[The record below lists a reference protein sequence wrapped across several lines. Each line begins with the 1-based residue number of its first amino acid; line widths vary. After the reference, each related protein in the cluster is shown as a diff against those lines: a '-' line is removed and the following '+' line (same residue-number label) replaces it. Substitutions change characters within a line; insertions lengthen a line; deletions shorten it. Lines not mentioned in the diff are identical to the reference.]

1 MSAMLR
7 PGFVSALA
15 FAIVCPLQAQHK
27 VPAQSMHHRVI
38 CAVTLVGAGTQEDP
52 RRPLFAPKAEE
63 AGKAKELPAANS
75 RAGIARPGIIGY
87 STQLSDDGNS
97 AIVEFIAADRAAFS
111 TVLRDGRARCF
122 ERGKQSKA
130 QVEAEFRS
138 RKKDFDLSKFQGAV
152 IP

>member
-38 CAVTLVGAGTQEDP
+38 CAVTLVGAGTQED
-52 RRPLFAPKAEE
+52 
-63 AGKAKELPAANS
+63 
-75 RAGIARPGIIGY
+75 PGIIGY